1 MAHGVPT
8 LPFLG
13 EGGSKLLKEEIKT
26 FNPIGIQ
33 GLPRWIISSV
43 KRHNLQTRFG
53 SIVFTIENEKKDKK
67 SLSKKRF

>member
-1 MAHGVPT
+1 MLYSPLSFPT

-33 GLPRWIISSV
+33 GLPRWILSSK
-43 KRHNLQTRFG
+43 KRHNL
-53 SIVFTIENEKKDKK
+53 
-67 SLSKKRF
+67 